1 MITLRTLIALSVAAL
16 AAACASTGAV
26 TPAPPS
32 ATSTGEHASH
42 QPEASASAPVSAMD
56 PRMKVMHEMH
66 QKMLNAKTPEERQAL
81 MADHMKAMQGGMA
94 MMKDMSGMGAM
105 GAKPAMAGM
114 GAMSGG
120 KGMPHDMAMHH
131 RTMAQRM
138 DMMQMMMEMMIDRMP
153 QTPAR

>member
-1 MITLRTLIALSVAAL
+1 
-16 AAACASTGAV
+16 
-26 TPAPPS
+26 
-32 ATSTGEHASH
+32 
-42 QPEASASAPVSAMD
+42 MD

-66 QKMLNAKTPEERQAL
+66 QKMKNAKTPDERQAL

-114 GAMSGG
+114 GSMGGG
-120 KGMPHDMAMHH
+120 KGMPADMAMHH
-131 RTMAQRM
+131 RMMAQRM